1 MNSNTGSV
9 EEEARERVLVTGAGR
24 GIGRAAALEFAKNG
38 YDKEKYFSFMSDTE
52 IKYLV
57 TL

>member
-24 GIGRAAALEFAKNG
+24 GIGRAAALEFAKT
-38 YDKEKYFSFMSDTE
+38 DMMLQSTVRMTKRHLEVCMRR
-52 IKYLV
+52 
-57 TL
+57 